1 MVIIEFISRN
11 SYYILV
17 RKPSPGISQRI
28 GNHPKMPNRSNA
40 TSSSTKKNNL
50 GTMIDIDQ
58 QKENKFKQIFEQST
72 IDLSKKILL
81 N

>member
-1 MVIIEFISRN
+1 MS
-11 SYYILV
+11 
-17 RKPSPGISQRI
+17 
-28 GNHPKMPNRSNA
+28 NRSNA

-50 GTMIDIDQ
+50 VTMIDIDQ

-72 IDLSKKILL
+72 IDLSKKILF